1 MLISCC
7 LVSLLQIIKND
18 HLIFKSLYKEYYI
31 LMENNFDF
39 VNANKA
45 DQQIYDQS
53 MNYSDNQNQPD

>member
-45 DQQIYDQS
+45 DQ
-53 MNYSDNQNQPD
+53 